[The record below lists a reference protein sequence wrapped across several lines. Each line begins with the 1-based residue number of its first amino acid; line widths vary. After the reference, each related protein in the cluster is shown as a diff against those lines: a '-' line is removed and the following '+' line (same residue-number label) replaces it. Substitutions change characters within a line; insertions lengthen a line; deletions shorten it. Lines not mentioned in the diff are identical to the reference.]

1 MQSYQRAASMYK
13 GAAVQT
19 KRERLVVMLYDG
31 WLSALQIARKAIE
44 DGDHELAHRQLMKA
58 QNIVQVLHDTLDMQ
72 YEISHNLKRLYE
84 YFLRQLVEA
93 NVNKSVEPIDAQYP
107 MVKGLRDAWDE
118 ALKQLESPSS
128 TT

>member
-13 GAAVQT
+13 GTAVQT

-44 DGDHELAHRQLMKA
+44 DGDHELAHRQLIKA

-72 YEISHNLKRLYE
+72 YEISHNLKSLYE

-93 NVNKSVEPIDAQYP
+93 NVNKSVEPINAQYP
-107 MVKGLRDAWDE
+107 MVKGLRDAWDQ
-118 ALKQLESPSS
+118 ALKQLEAPSS